1 MQNWEALFNHFLV
14 LNALLFTGNALLMW
28 LTVVAFLHVLL
39 LNFFTGVTLTALA
52 IARMDQI
59 DELLRTGRHRS
70 RRIGFR
76 ISSPADVAILHS
88 IIVTNLF
95 YICRANTRFYGPIF
109 LVFIVVNVPISL
121 RLLIWTLF
129 TDGSSPSLGFLHRFA
144 MLIFVLSEMIGIF
157 GVHFMLTLYSKRI
170 HRPAKVALFSHLV
183 RADDSQFNEVEN
195 FSKNSKESSKG
206 SRRTVTT
213 RNRFKFA
220 WLIAVLHTSRQ
231 FGITYGPCGLVTLNT
246 FARFVA
252 LFGKFLLI
260 TYKRHHL

>member
-1 MQNWEALFNHFLV
+1 
-14 LNALLFTGNALLMW
+14 MW
-28 LTVVAFLHVLL
+28 LTVVAFMHILV

-59 DELLRTGRHRS
+59 DELLRCGRHRS

-76 ISSPADVAILHS
+76 ISSSADVALLHS
-88 IIVTNLF
+88 VIVMNLF
-95 YICRANTRFYGPIF
+95 YICRANTRFYGSLF
-109 LVFIVVNVPISL
+109 LVFIVVNVPISM
-121 RLLIWTLF
+121 RLLIWALF
-129 TDGSSPSLGFLHRFA
+129 PESSSLGLLYRLV
-144 MLIFVLSEMIGIF
+144 MLTFVLSEMIGIF

-170 HRPAKVALFSHLV
+170 HRPAKVVLFSHLV
-183 RADDSQFNEVEN
+183 RADDSYLNEEEEEEN
-195 FSKNSKESSKG
+195 SSKSSKESSKR
-206 SRRTVTT
+206 SCRVVTT
-213 RNRFKFA
+213 PLRNRFKFA

>member
-1 MQNWEALFNHFLV
+1 
-14 LNALLFTGNALLMW
+14 MW

-88 IIVTNLF
+88 IVVTNLF

-129 TDGSSPSLGFLHRFA
+129 TDGSSSSLGFLHRFA
-144 MLIFVLSEMIGIF
+144 MLTFVLSEMIGIF

-183 RADDSQFNEVEN
+183 RAGSCCYLDKKEEEN
-195 FSKNSKESSKG
+195 SSKSSKESSKR
-206 SRRTVTT
+206 SCRTVTT
-213 RNRFKFA
+213 LRNRFKFA